1 MLNIAI
7 NGFGR
12 IGRVVLRVIQANYQK
27 KVRVAAIN
35 TSGSMDVAGWANFL
49 KHDSVYGQLNKEV
62 KVLPPRLA
70 SEIGRIKVGKEEYP
84 ILAQRNPAKISW
96 KDYKVNTVLECT
108 GAFCDRKAEKHFSGG
123 AKKVIIS
130 APAKDSSIPTY
141 ILGVNAK
148 HYKGEKLISNGSCT
162 TNCVALVVK
171 VMEEEFGFLEAMMT
185 TIHAYTASQELTDG
199 SSHDWCRGRAAAY
212 NLVPT
217 GTGAAKSVVAA
228 YPRIAGRFA
237 ASAIRVPVICGSYS
251 TFVFKVKRGTTI
263 NEVNQIFEEKAKKSL
278 KDLLTVSYES
288 LVSSDIVGNSASAIL
303 DAAFTKVISDDLV
316 YLAAWYD
323 NEWGYACRLVEM
335 AIKIK

>member
-1 MLNIAI
+1 MKVNIAI

-12 IGRVVLRVIQANYQK
+12 IGRITLRAIQANYQK

-49 KHDSVYGQLNKEV
+49 KHDSVYGQ
-62 KVLPPRLA
+62 
-70 SEIGRIKVGKEEYP
+70 EIGRIKVGKEEYP
-84 ILAQRNPAKISW
+84 ILAQRDPAKISW

-108 GAFCDRKAEKHFSGG
+108 GAFCDRRAEKHFKGG

-130 APAKDSSIPTY
+130 APTKDPSIPTY
-141 ILGVNAK
+141 ILGVNDRQ
-148 HYKGEKLISNGSCT
+148 YKKEKLISNGSCT
-162 TNCVALVVK
+162 TNCVAPIVK
-171 VMEEEFGFLEAMMT
+171 VIEEEFGFLEAMMT

-199 SSHDWCRGRAAAY
+199 SSHDWRRGRAAAY

-263 NEVNQIFEEKAKKSL
+263 NEVNQVFEKKAKKSL
-278 KDLLTVSYES
+278 KSLLTVSYEP

-316 YLAAWYD
+316 YLAAW
-323 NEWGYACRLVEM
+323 
-335 AIKIK
+335 

>member
-12 IGRVVLRVIQANYQK
+12 IGRVVLRAIQANYQK

-35 TSGSMDVAGWANFL
+35 TSGSMDAAGWANFL
-49 KHDSVYGQLNKEV
+49 KYDSVYGQLNKEI

-84 ILAQRNPAKISW
+84 ILAQRNPAKIPW
-96 KDYKVNTVLECT
+96 KDYKVDTVLECT
-108 GAFCDRKAEKHFSGG
+108 GAFCDREAEKHFSGG

-141 ILGVNAK
+141 ILGVNDK
-148 HYKGEKLISNGSCT
+148 YYKGEKLISNGSCT
-162 TNCVALVVK
+162 TNCVALIVK
-171 VMEEEFGFLEAMMT
+171 VMEEEFGFLEAMMI

-199 SSHDWCRGRAAAY
+199 SSHDWRRGRAAAY

-323 NEWGYACRLVEM
+323 NEWGYACRLAEM
-335 AIKIK
+335 AMKIH